1 VNDNLRADTP
11 DSLPAAAFRVIRG
24 VFLVAAVALAF
35 ALAVHFALGL

>member
-1 VNDNLRADTP
+1 VSESDELDTP